1 MEIINFSADLE
12 ASESRRIIAGK
23 IVPFD
28 NEIGNTSAGKVIFKA
43 GSIDIA
49 DPSKVKLL
57 LEHDPKQPIGRMKNV
72 SEDNSGIYAEFK
84 VSNTTRGTDSLIE
97 ASENLRS
104 GLSVGVEVIK
114 GMNKN
119 GVYEVTAARLME
131 VSLVQAA
138 AFKSAEVT
146 SVAASDKE
154 AESTETKT
162 EKEAIVEN
170 TTPESVA
177 TEVVETPA
185 VEAAEVRPTVTAAVY
200 TAPRTGIKTQ
210 AQYLEHSIK
219 AKMGNHISAEWV
231 AHADATALTA
241 ANDSFTTNPAFKP
254 VQYVSSVIDTSIGS
268 RAAIDAIGVK
278 PLPAAGM
285 TISVPKITTNAT
297 VASTAEAG
305 SPSETGIVSSYVNLT
320 VNKYAGRQ
328 VYSVELLDR
337 ADPSFFQAMLENLNR
352 AYAGATEAAV
362 IAALT
367 AGGTQ
372 ATATDADSAGI
383 ISFVS
388 TEAPAAYLATGE
400 LATRYIAG
408 TSQWGLLMGAKD
420 TTGRPIYSASQ
431 PANAAGSASSQSL
444 RGNVLGLDLYVS
456 NKAVSTNI
464 DESAFIVV
472 PSSVAIYE
480 SPKLQ
485 LSANA
490 TATGEIS
497 TMLYG
502 YLAAGVTVAGG
513 VRRFNLT

>member
-1 MEIINFSADLE
+1 MEIINFSADIE
-12 ASESRRIIAGK
+12 ASETRRIIAGK

-28 NEIGNTSAGKVIFKA
+28 NEIGNTSVGKVIFQA
-43 GSIDIA
+43 GSIAI
-49 DPSKVKLL
+49 PEPTKVKLL
-57 LEHDPKQPIGRMKNV
+57 LEHDPKAPIGKMKSV
-72 SEDNSGIYAEFK
+72 TEDASGIYAEFK
-84 VSNTTRGTDSLIE
+84 IANTSRGSDALIE
-97 ASENLRS
+97 ASDNLRS

-114 GMNKN
+114 GSNKD
-119 GVYEVTAARLME
+119 GIYYVQSASLKE
-131 VSLVQAA
+131 VSLVNAA
-138 AFKSAEVT
+138 AFASAEVT
-146 SVAASDKE
+146 SVAASESE
-154 AESTETKT
+154 AASTEKNET
-162 EKEAIVEN
+162 EEKVDN
-170 TTPESVA
+170 TNTESVA
-177 TEVVETPA
+177 NEAVETPA
-185 VEAAEVRPTVTAAVY
+185 VEAARPTVTAAVY
-200 TAPRTGIKTQ
+200 TTPRSGIKTQ
-210 AQYLEHSIK
+210 AQYLEHTIK
-219 AKMGNHISAEWV
+219 AKMGNSTSAEWV
-231 AHADATALTA
+231 AHADAEATLTA

-254 VQYVSSVIDTSIGS
+254 TQYVSTVIDTTIGT
-268 RAAIDAIGVK
+268 RAAIDAIGVRS
-278 PLPAAGM
+278 LPSAGM
-285 TISVPKITTNAT
+285 TISVPKITTAAT
-297 VASTAEAG
+297 VASTAEAAA
-305 SPSETGIVSSYVNLT
+305 PSETGIVSSYVNLT

-337 ADPSFFQAMLENLNR
+337 ADPSFFQAMLDNLNR

-367 AGGTQ
+367 SGGTQ

-400 LATRYIAG
+400 LASRYIAG
-408 TSQWGLLMGAKD
+408 TGQWGLLMGAKD

-431 PANAAGSASSQSL
+431 PFNAAGSASSQSL

-456 NKAVSTNI
+456 NKAVATNI

-480 SPKLQ
+480 SPRLQ

-502 YLAAGVTVAGG
+502 YLAAGVLVAGG

>member
-1 MEIINFSADLE
+1 MEIINFSADIE
-12 ASESRRIIAGK
+12 ASETRRIIAGK

-28 NEIGNTSAGKVIFKA
+28 NEIGNTSVGKVIFQA
-43 GSIDIA
+43 GSIDIPE
-49 DPSKVKLL
+49 PSKVKLL
-57 LEHDPKQPIGRMKNV
+57 LEHDPKSPIGKMKSV
-72 SEDNSGIYAEFK
+72 TEDNSGIYAEFK
-84 VSNTTRGTDSLIE
+84 VSNTTRGTDALIE
-97 ASENLRS
+97 ASDNLRS
-104 GLSVGVEVIK
+104 GLSVGVEVVK
-114 GMNKN
+114 GSNKD
-119 GVYEVTAARLME
+119 GIYYVQAAKLKE

-138 AFKSAEVT
+138 AFASAEVT
-146 SVAASDKE
+146 SVAASED
-154 AESTETKT
+154 AASTETNET
-162 EKEAIVEN
+162 EEKVEN
-170 TTPESVA
+170 TTNDAVA
-177 TEVVETPA
+177 NEAVETPA
-185 VEAAEVRPTVTAAVY
+185 VEAARPTVTAAVY
-200 TAPRTGIKTQ
+200 TTPRSGIKTQ

-219 AKMGNHISAEWV
+219 AKMGNTTSAEWV
-231 AHADATALTA
+231 AHADAEANLTA

-254 VQYVSSVIDTSIGS
+254 TQYVSSVIDTTIGT
-268 RAAIDAIGVK
+268 RAAIDAIGVRA
-278 PLPAAGM
+278 LPSAGM
-285 TISVPKITTNAT
+285 TISVPKITTAAT
-297 VASTAEAG
+297 VASTAEAAA
-305 SPSETGIVSSYVNLT
+305 PSETGIVSSYVNLT

-337 ADPSFFQAMLENLNR
+337 ADPSFFQAMLDNLNR

-367 AGGTQ
+367 SGGTQ

-400 LATRYIAG
+400 LASRYIAG
-408 TSQWGLLMGAKD
+408 TGQWGLLMGAKD

-431 PANAAGSASSQSL
+431 PFNSAGSATSQSL

-456 NKAVSTNI
+456 NKAVATNI

-480 SPKLQ
+480 SPRLQ

-502 YLAAGVTVAGG
+502 YLAAGVLVAGG